1 MKKKS
6 QATKNMKKG
15 FGMMTKII
23 TPVVTMALVTLI
35 SVLGLRMSV
44 QNLYNQGMMISSQI
58 VACVDAAGALDTD
71 YTKIAS

>member
-1 MKKKS
+1 
-6 QATKNMKKG
+6 
-15 FGMMTKII
+15 MTKII

-44 QNLYNQGMMISSQI
+44 QNLYNQGMMISNQI

-71 YTKIAS
+71 YTKMQSYASNVVNEPDAEN